1 VRFAAAGREGA
12 EEAAEA
18 VKAPDQAGCMAN
30 SKLLKIDAAGPAH
43 RRVELPALLVRVV
56 ADHDE

>member
-1 VRFAAAGREGA
+1 MRFAAAGREGA

-30 SKLLKIDAAGPAH
+30 SLRKIDAAGPAH